1 MTTTQTLPQPVARPI
16 APFLPPSARSTFQA
30 PLQGAPSAAP
40 AAGLAAA
47 LVPLS
52 VPRPDSL
59 APAPPPTH
67 GAQAARARWSSR
79 VTTASLLVIAACTLV
94 AVAADV
100 RALASAAWG
109 SGLLVAGAVA
119 LVGAAE
125 GWRRA
130 WSLRSEVS
138 ALHSALRVA
147 RETERWHRAVVED
160 VNDAVLVASPE
171 GRMMEVN
178 QAATVLLGRD
188 RDWLIGCRLWDLLPL
203 DDRLVALRRG
213 EMVATHGGGL
223 RRLLRPD
230 GSVVAADVSWS
241 TLDDGRII
249 YLARRFGQW

>member
-1 MTTTQTLPQPVARPI
+1 
-16 APFLPPSARSTFQA
+16 
-30 PLQGAPSAAP
+30 
-40 AAGLAAA
+40 
-47 LVPLS
+47 LS
-52 VPRPDSL
+52 VPRPDSI
-59 APAPPPTH
+59 AAAPPPTH
-67 GAQAARARWSSR
+67 GAAQAVRARWSSR
-79 VTTASLLVIAACTLV
+79 VATASLLVIAACTLV
-94 AVAADV
+94 EVAANA

-119 LVGAAE
+119 LAGAAE

-138 ALHSALRVA
+138 ALQAALRVA
-147 RETERWHRAVVED
+147 LETERWHRAVVED

-213 EMVATHGGGL
+213 EMAATHGGGV